1 MTADEALEQFAISL
15 RAERV
20 WTPDIQEHLMGL
32 IRGPALEWRGQLIPA
47 NDRTKALDNLFR
59 CKPTAWDMGM
69 ESIGL
74 QCQARLRLWYQ
85 SLSDTAVRLHVE
97 VISGDLP
104 LTTNAL
110 ALTSAI
116 ARTWALIIR
125 AGVRH
130 DTEIPDNA

>member
-1 MTADEALEQFAISL
+1 
-15 RAERV
+15 
-20 WTPDIQEHLMGL
+20 MGL

-69 ESIGL
+69 ESVGL

-97 VISGDLP
+97 VTSGDLP

-125 AGVRH
+125 AGVKH
-130 DTEIPDNA
+130 DFEIVSNQ